1 MKLKPSLGLSM
12 NQARARDS
20 ESSAVAVLAAAGS
33 GKTRVLIETYL
44 KYAIDQKIPLS
55 SIVAMTFTKKAADE
69 MKSRLAKRFAELNR
83 FDLLDQLD
91 GAQISTIHSFCLR
104 LLKEYPIE
112 AGLDPS
118 FGILEDDLAIILRR
132 EVLDSVLDTAL
143 REDEGRYTPLFLY
156 AEAEQI
162 RHSIINC
169 YERWR
174 SHTVNPHTQVCD
186 VTRINSNYVNLIAYL
201 DDWIDLDIERTEPI
215 RQWRQANSTQVLDYN
230 LVTLVALDGL
240 FKSPRLKTKIL
251 KPGLEELSEL
261 LGELTGDLMDTIAVE
276 YNELFCELLNKFNE
290 AYSRAK
296 LDRALIDADDQM
308 IRANALIQNPII
320 CQQIAKGIHVLMVDE
335 FQDVNAMQYD
345 FIYLLKPYMRLFAV
359 GDIRQSIYAFRYA
372 DPALFLNLI
381 QGLHAD
387 GDVIDMPDNYR
398 ARPHLI
404 EFVNQILAKKEA
416 VADSVFGDLIHQRE
430 ALTQPII
437 ELAVAGDEL
446 DPESIAERRYD
457 EAAYLAKK
465 IKAWVN
471 EQTLVLHHVDE
482 SRPVLYDDIA
492 ILMRTMSHVDVFIKA
507 LDLQNIPYYLVK
519 GRGFY
524 YKSEIT
530 DILNILN
537 LLIYPTDS
545 LAFASAL
552 KSPLIGL
559 KDHNIFT
566 LFQKHQKD
574 APVHLLNCP
583 EFITSDDNEY
593 RRWRVGMQWLKYL
606 HKHIK
611 QLSVAELI
619 NKLLQFSNYESKLCF
634 HADGFQRIQNV
645 QKLKDK
651 ARQFEKGNQASL
663 SGFIEFIRLIV
674 SKEVIDEGEAWTGD
688 AGKGAVKI
696 MTVHASKG
704 LEFPVVCLADL
715 GSGTRTSSH
724 DGVFRLTDNMLC
736 LSSLPDPQGKK
747 RMKGNALLRNDE
759 EYKSREERESLRL
772 FYVAMTRATEH
783 LYLSGAVT
791 KASKSSFA
799 QSWLKLALDGY
810 ENEACDSE
818 VVEVPN
824 RYAQRIEIPKS
835 LDAVEEVV
843 KPNTIDWEMKLVAL
857 KNIVPK
863 VESEFKLWLNREDE
877 DFHTTIDFTVSEIV
891 NYMKQGSDKAEFKGV
906 KAEQNL
912 VSAARFGTL
921 FHECLQHLSMDV
933 DLDIE
938 IERFKKLYEDQLD
951 ADGLERLT
959 KALKDFT
966 QADQYQDLVKANQTK
981 NGIYRELPFRYWVR
995 DEQNLGLGFI
1005 KGQIDLFYQDI
1016 ETQEWRVI
1024 DYKTSTKPSKDHDL
1038 QVQLYAYCIQTLMP
1052 SICIKGYLY
1061 YANTGTFQEVALD
1074 TIKTPQYKSLINQ
1087 TFQSLRISALS

>member
-1 MKLKPSLGLSM
+1 MTTELSLGLSK

-44 KYAIDQKIPLS
+44 KYAIDQNVPLS
-55 SIVAMTFTKKAADE
+55 CIVAMTFTKKAADE
-69 MKSRLAKRFAELNR
+69 MKSRLAKRFSEMKR

-132 EVLDSVLDTAL
+132 DVLDSVLDNAM
-143 REDEGRYTPLFLY
+143 REDESRYTPLFLY

-174 SHTVNPHTQVCD
+174 SHTVNPYTQVCD
-186 VTRINSNYVNLIAYL
+186 LDSMNGSYEQFLQYL
-201 DDWIDLDIERTEPI
+201 DEWIDLDIERTQPI
-215 RQWRQANSTQVLDYN
+215 HQWRQEHPAKSFDRN
-230 LVTLVALDGL
+230 LTTLVAVAGL
-240 FKSPRLKTKIL
+240 LKSARLRTKIL
-251 KPGLEELSEL
+251 KPGLEELNEL
-261 LGELTGDLMDTIAVE
+261 LALLMGDLMDSIAVE
-276 YNELFCELLNKFNE
+276 YNDLFCELLNKFND

-335 FQDVNAMQYD
+335 FQDVNAMQYE
-345 FIYLLKPYMRLFAV
+345 FIFLLKPYMRLFAV
-359 GDIRQSIYAFRYA
+359 GDMRQSIYAFRYA
-372 DPALFLNLI
+372 DPTLFLSLI
-381 QGLHAD
+381 KGVEIE
-387 GDVIDMPDNYR
+387 GDVVDMPDNYR
-398 ARPHLI
+398 SRPHLI
-404 EFVNQILAKKEA
+404 EFVNQILSKREA
-416 VADSVFGDLIHQRE
+416 VADSEFGDLIHQRE
-430 ALTQPII
+430 CVDKSII
-437 ELAVAGDEL
+437 EIGIAGNEL
-446 DPESIAERRYD
+446 DTESISERRRD
-457 EAAYLAKK
+457 EAIYLAQK
-465 IKAWVN
+465 IHNWVN
-471 EQTLVLHHVDE
+471 NKTLELPQRD
-482 SRPVLYDDIA
+482 SSKTVLYDDIA

-507 LDLQNIPYYLVK
+507 LEDHNIPYYLVK

-559 KDHNIFT
+559 KDHSVFNIFEGHS
-566 LFQKHQKD
+566 QD
-574 APVHLLNCP
+574 SPVHLMNCD
-583 EFITSDDNEY
+583 EFVSSDDNEY
-593 RRWRVGMQWLKYL
+593 RRWREGMQWLKYL
-606 HKHIK
+606 NKYKK

-619 NKLLQFSNYESKLCF
+619 NKLLQFSNYEAKLCY
-634 HADGFQRIQNV
+634 HSDGFQRIQNV

-688 AGKGAVKI
+688 AGAGAVKI

-736 LSSLPDPQGKK
+736 LSSLPDPSGKK
-747 RMKGNALLRNDE
+747 RLKGNALIKNEAD
-759 EYKSREERESLRL
+759 YKTREQRESLRL

-799 QSWLKLALDGY
+799 QSWLKLALDSFQS
-810 ENEACDSE
+810 EKCDEKATEAQE
-818 VVEVPN
+818 RTV
-824 RYAQRIEIPKS
+824 QHIEIPKS
-835 LDAVEEVV
+835 AEAIDENIAADS
-843 KPNTIDWEMKLVAL
+843 IDWESKLTGL
-857 KNIVPK
+857 KSIDPNQK
-863 VESEFKLWLNREDE
+863 NDFKLWLNRND
-877 DFHTTIDFTVSEIV
+877 DGFHTTIDFTVSEIV
-891 NYMKQGSDKAEFKGV
+891 NFMNQGTNKPVFKGA

-912 VSAARFGTL
+912 VSASRFGTI
-921 FHECLQHLSMDV
+921 FHECLQHLNMEAELDV
-933 DLDIE
+933 E
-938 IERFKKLYEDQLD
+938 IERFKKLYVDQLD
-951 ADGLERLT
+951 VDGLERLT
-959 KALKDFT
+959 TAIQDFAK
-966 QADQYQDLVKANQTK
+966 ADQYQDIVKANLSK
-981 NGIYRELPFRYWVR
+981 NTVYRELPFRHWIR

-1016 ETQEWRVI
+1016 DTQEWRVI
-1024 DYKTSTKPSKDHDL
+1024 DYKTSTKPSKEHDL
-1038 QVQLYAYCIQTLMP
+1038 QVQLYAHCIQTLMP

-1074 TIKTPQYKSLINQ
+1074 SISQPKYKTQITQ
-1087 TFQSLRISALS
+1087 TFQSLRISAIK